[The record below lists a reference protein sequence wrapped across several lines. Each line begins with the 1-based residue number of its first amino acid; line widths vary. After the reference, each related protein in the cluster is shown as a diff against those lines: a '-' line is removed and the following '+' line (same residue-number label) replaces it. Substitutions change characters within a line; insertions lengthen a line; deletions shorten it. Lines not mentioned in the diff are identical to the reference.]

1 MAVVRQLA
9 SVLLLRQQSRK
20 LLHPGAGV
28 AFLSTSLRRRQEQ
41 EPKDVTAPELRKVQP
56 PSRANLFDTAS
67 DQERNRETFHGAI
80 DLFKQRDTRKRG
92 SVEFI
97 RAALKNMKQFGV
109 HRDLESYR
117 ALVDIMPKG
126 KMVAV
131 NLWQKAF
138 WYYPKQQD
146 CIVELMSQMEEN
158 KIIPDEGNQK

>member
-1 MAVVRQLA
+1 MVCE
-9 SVLLLRQQSRK
+9 LLQWIQIKYGLFFSI
-20 LLHPGAGV
+20 AY
-28 AFLSTSLRRRQEQ
+28 LSTSCRRPQEH
-41 EPKDVTAPELRKVQP
+41 EKENKDVQSPQLRKVLP
-56 PSRANLFDTAS
+56 PTRSHLFDAAS
-67 DQERNRETFHGAI
+67 DQEKNRETFHGAI

-97 RAALKNMKQFGV
+97 RAAMKNMKQFGV

-131 NLWQKAF
+131 NVWQKAF

-146 CIVELMSQMEEN
+146 CIVELLEQMAEN
-158 KIIPDEGNQK
+158 SVIPDEGEYEKQGC